1 VKRLTFFPLTIERWT
16 DLETLFGANGACGGC
31 WCMAW
36 RLPHAQWR
44 QQKGEKNRRALKR
57 IVRAGRVP
65 GLLAYAEGEPVG
77 WCCIGPRED
86 FPALARSKV
95 LAPVDDEPVWS
106 IVCLFIA
113 RPFRRQG
120 VSVQLLKA
128 AADHARE
135 QGARIVEGY
144 PQEPGRIL
152 PAPFVWTGLAS
163 AFRKAGFREVLR
175 RSPKRPIMRRVFR
188 T

>member
-1 VKRLTFFPLTIERWT
+1 LTLDRWT

-36 RLPHAQWR
+36 RLPRAQWQ

-57 IVRAGRVP
+57 IVSLGRAP
-65 GLLAYAEGEPVG
+65 GLLAYSSGAPVG

-86 FPALARSKV
+86 FPALARSRV

-106 IVCLFIA
+106 IVCFFIA
-113 RPFRRQG
+113 RPFRGQG
-120 VSVQLLKA
+120 VSVELLKA
-128 AADHARE
+128 AAEYARE

-144 PQEPGRIL
+144 PLEPGRIL

>member
-1 VKRLTFFPLTIERWT
+1 VKRLTFLPLTLDRWT

-36 RLPHAQWR
+36 RLPRAQWQ

-57 IVRAGRVP
+57 IVSLGRAP
-65 GLLAYAEGEPVG
+65 GLLAYSSGAPVG

-86 FPALARSKV
+86 FPALARSRV

-106 IVCLFIA
+106 IVCFFIA
-113 RPFRRQG
+113 RPFRGQG
-120 VSVQLLKA
+120 VSVELLKA
-128 AADHARE
+128 AAEYARE

-144 PQEPGRIL
+144 PLEPGRIL